1 MTAKKKQPLQ
11 DAGYYVEHF
20 TRGELADLDQ
30 ALGESLRGEIG
41 MLRVVM
47 RRFFAR
53 CADEADDLTMMANAL
68 QVLGL
73 SCGRLAKLL
82 QTERGLQDTLADELG
97 EALSRSMAAVL
108 DELNQTSLNGN
119 AEGGQLGG

>member
-1 MTAKKKQPLQ
+1 MTARKQPIM
-11 DAGYYVEHF
+11 DASFYIEHF
-20 TRGELADLDQ
+20 TRAELADLDQ

-53 CADEADDLTMMANAL
+53 CAEEADDLKMMAQSL

-73 SCGRLAKLL
+73 SCGRLAKLI
-82 QTERGLQDTLADELG
+82 QTERGLQDTRADELG

-119 AEGGQLGG
+119 GESGRHGG

>member
-1 MTAKKKQPLQ
+1 VTARKQPIM
-11 DAGYYVEHF
+11 DANFYIEHF
-20 TRGELADLDQ
+20 TRAELADLDR

-47 RRFFAR
+47 RRFFER
-53 CADEADDLTMMANAL
+53 CANEADNLKMMAQAL

-73 SCGRLAKLL
+73 SCGRLAKVI
-82 QTERGLQDTLADELG
+82 QTERGLQDTRADELG

-119 AEGGQLGG
+119 GEGGGHGG

>member
-1 MTAKKKQPLQ
+1 MTARKQPIM
-11 DAGYYVEHF
+11 DANFYIEHF
-20 TRGELADLDQ
+20 TRAELADLDQ

-47 RRFFAR
+47 RRFFER
-53 CADEADDLTMMANAL
+53 CAQEADDLKMMAQAL

-73 SCGRLAKLL
+73 SCGRLAKVI
-82 QTERGLQDTLADELG
+82 QTERGMQDTRADELG

-119 AEGGQLGG
+119 GEGGGHGG

>member
-1 MTAKKKQPLQ
+1 M
-11 DAGYYVEHF
+11 DANFYIEHF
-20 TRGELADLDQ
+20 TRAELADLDR

-47 RRFFAR
+47 RRFFER
-53 CADEADDLTMMANAL
+53 CANEADNLKMMAQAL

-73 SCGRLAKLL
+73 SCGRLAKVI
-82 QTERGLQDTLADELG
+82 QTERGLQDTRADELG

-119 AEGGQLGG
+119 GEGGGHGG

>member
-1 MTAKKKQPLQ
+1 LTTKKKPLQ

-20 TRGELADLDQ
+20 TRAELADLDQ

-47 RRFFAR
+47 RRFFTR
-53 CADEADDLTMMANAL
+53 CADEADDLKMMANTL

-82 QTERGLQDTLADELG
+82 QTERGLQDTRAYELG

>member
-1 MTAKKKQPLQ
+1 MTVRKQPIM
-11 DAGYYVEHF
+11 DANFYIEHF
-20 TRGELADLDQ
+20 TRAELADLDQ

-47 RRFFAR
+47 RRFFER
-53 CADEADDLTMMANAL
+53 CAQEADDLKMMAQAL

-73 SCGRLAKLL
+73 SCGRLAKVI
-82 QTERGLQDTLADELG
+82 QAERGMQDTRADELG

-119 AEGGQLGG
+119 GESGRHGG